1 MILSVNRI
9 HYERKNAMD
18 NYLNLKDKVVMI
30 TGSTGGVGEVLV
42 KAFAAQGSKLA
53 ISSTRQEK
61 LDALL
66 AKVQIAPENLLTFVV
81 DVSKEEEIKAMVEK
95 TIEHWGA
102 LDVQINNAGYEGLSL
117 PMENQTLDNM
127 MKVYSI
133 NVFGPMYGMKYA
145 LPQMKKQHGGAIVN
159 ITSQGSITGAATMSA
174 YVSSK
179 HAAFGLSKCAALEV
193 AELGIHIN
201 CIGPGPIDTPMM
213 TKLEKQALGENVSKE
228 EAMKV
233 FAASYPDKRYC
244 KPEEVADLALFL
256 SSEKSSHITGSL
268 VTMDGGQAAL
278 GR

>member
-1 MILSVNRI
+1 MN
-9 HYERKNAMD
+9 
-18 NYLNLKDKVVMI
+18 LNLKDKVVMI
-30 TGSTGGVGEVLV
+30 TGSTGGVGEAVT
-42 KAFAAQGSKLA
+42 KAFAAEGCKLA

-66 AKVQIAPENLLTFVV
+66 STLTIAPENLLTFVV
-81 DVSKEEEIKAMVEK
+81 DVTKEEQVQDMVDK
-95 TIEHWGA
+95 TVARFGS
-102 LDVQINNAGYEGLSL
+102 LDVQVNNAGYEGLSL
-117 PMENQTLDNM
+117 PVDQQTTENVM
-127 MKVYSI
+127 RVYSV
-133 NVFGPMYGMKYA
+133 NVFGPLYGMKYA
-145 LPQMKKQHGGAIVN
+145 IAQMKKQGHGAIVN
-159 ITSQGSITGAATMSA
+159 ITSQGSVTGAATMSA

-213 TKLEKQALGENVSKE
+213 RKLERQALGENVTKE

-244 KPEEVADLALFL
+244 KAEEVANLALYL
-256 SSEKSSHITGSL
+256 ASDLSSHITGSL
-268 VTMDGGQAAL
+268 VTMDGGQAAQ